1 MKKFILIGTIFLV
14 IPLLSCNKEVIQK
27 ENPELIFVDSRKA
40 ADLIEA
46 DTKFGLDLFRQ
57 VLIMPEVPENVMIS
71 PLSVAMALGMTYNGA
86 AGETKTAFEETLR
99 LNGFTRD
106 EINNIHK
113 TLLLYLL
120 EADPKVVLEIANS
133 IWYSQDF
140 EVLKSFIDTNRL
152 YYQAEV
158 KDLNFSAPGAKDII
172 NNWVALKTHDKIK
185 DILDV
190 IPPDAVMYL
199 INAIYFNGMWTYKFD
214 AKDTYNSAFTKEDQ
228 STAQIDYMKMEGD
241 TYYLNND
248 LFSAVE
254 LSYGNKK
261 FSMCFILPHEDK
273 VIADVLNLLTLE
285 NYSSWMTELTEKTV
299 EVNIPKFKFGFKEL
313 LNNPLMD
320 MGLDVAFSGMA
331 DFTGINPEGDLFI
344 SRVIHQSFVD
354 VNELG
359 TEAAAA
365 TVVEISRTSIPLVTV
380 FKADRPF
387 LFVIREKSSN
397 AILFMGKVGL
407 PEYGD

>member
-1 MKKFILIGTIFLV
+1 MKKFILIGTFFLV
-14 IPLLSCNKEVIQK
+14 IPFLSCNKEVLPK
-27 ENPELIFVDSRKA
+27 ENPELTFIDPKKA

-46 DTKFGLDLFRQ
+46 DTKFGLDLFKQ
-57 VLIMPEVPENVMIS
+57 VLNMPEIPENVMIS

-86 AGETKTAFEETLR
+86 AGETNTAFEETLR

-133 IWYSQDF
+133 IWYRHGF
-140 EVLKSFIDTNRL
+140 NVLQSFIDTNRL

-158 KDLNFSAPGAKDII
+158 KDLNFNAPDAKDII

-185 DILDV
+185 DILDE
-190 IPPDAVMYL
+190 IPVDAVMYL

-214 AKDTYNSAFTKEDQ
+214 TKDTYTSTFTREDQ
-228 STAQIDYMKMEGD
+228 STAQVDFMKMED
-241 TYYLNND
+241 EVNYLNND
-248 LFSAVE
+248 VFSAVE
-254 LSYGNKK
+254 LPYGNKK
-261 FSMCFILPHEDK
+261 FSMCFILPNEDK
-273 VIADVLNLLTLE
+273 EIADVLNLLTLE
-285 NYSSWMTELTEKTV
+285 NYNSWMTELTEKNV
-299 EVNIPKFKFGFKEL
+299 SVNIPKFKFGFKEL
-313 LNNPLMD
+313 LNDPLKD
-320 MGLDVAFSGMA
+320 MGLNVAFSDLA
-331 DFTGINPEGDLFI
+331 DFTGINPEGNLFI

-365 TVVEISRTSIPLVTV
+365 TVVEISYTSFPIVPV
-380 FKADRPF
+380 FKADRSF

-407 PEYGD
+407 PEY